1 MSLDDAVQDLADR
14 LGVALVVVDRDLRTA
29 AFSVHD
35 TDARL
40 ARLARLLAG
49 STAPLTKPL
58 VEEHRLRQARH
69 GVRVPQDD
77 GELVVLPLRHEQQ
90 LLGYVYYVEDREAP
104 RADDLAV
111 LESAAPEM
119 GALLSLRISDR
130 RHGTE
135 NSRQLL
141 AELLGESP
149 EKRAKAAGKLVRD
162 NLIDDVEHYS
172 VLVLRAPES
181 APRSI
186 TRLAVEAT
194 LEFTTRSTT
203 VKIVGAV
210 LGAEGIVLFPRPVNH
225 DRLERALAGPG
236 LEAVVAGVG
245 SVKPSLAEAVDSYHE
260 ARLAHRA
267 SRLDPQ
273 RYGKRV
279 FWDDLGLDRLLLQ
292 LPLDRLTPSQ
302 FPEGVRRLLD
312 APHGV
317 ELAAT
322 LEGYLDSGGE
332 IQSAARRL
340 RIHRSTLYYRLDRI
354 REVIGCDITD
364 GSIRLELHAGLRI
377 ARLAGLWP
385 HE

>member
-1 MSLDDAVQDLADR
+1 MSLDETVQELADR
-14 LGVALVVVDRDLRTA
+14 LGVALVVLDHDLKVA

-49 STAPLTKPL
+49 SAAPVTESL
-58 VEEHRLRQARH
+58 VREHRLRQAEH
-69 GVRVPQDD
+69 GVRVSRPG
-77 GELVVLPLRHEQQ
+77 GELVVLPLRHEQH
-90 LLGYVYYVEDREAP
+90 LIGYVYYVEDRATPRPGDLEA
-104 RADDLAV
+104 
-111 LESAAPEM
+111 LESAAPEI
-119 GALLSLRISDR
+119 GVLLALRISDR
-130 RHGTE
+130 RHGEE

-149 EKRAKAAGKLVRD
+149 AARSKAAETLVRD
-162 NLIDDVEHYS
+162 NFIEDVEHYA

-181 APRSI
+181 SSKSL

-194 LEFTTRSTT
+194 LEFTRRSTT

-245 SVKPSLAEAVDSYHE
+245 SVKPSLTEAVDSYHE

-267 SRLDPQ
+267 SSLDPS

-279 FWDDLGLDRLLLQ
+279 FWDDLGLDRLFLQ

-302 FPEGVRRLLD
+302 FPAGVRRLLD
-312 APHGV
+312 APHGA

-332 IQSAARRL
+332 IQGAARRL
-340 RIHRSTLYYRLDRI
+340 SIHRSTLYYRLDRI
-354 REVIGCDITD
+354 RELTGCDITD

-377 ARLAGLWP
+377 ARLTGLWP

>member
-14 LGVALVVVDRDLRTA
+14 LGVALVVLDHDLKIA

-49 STAPLTKPL
+49 STAPVTKAL
-58 VEEHRLRQARH
+58 VKEHRLHHAKH
-69 GVRVPQDD
+69 GVRVSQDD

-90 LLGYVYYVEDREAP
+90 LLGYVYYVEDRETP
-104 RADDLAV
+104 CVDDLEV

-119 GALLSLRISDR
+119 GALLSLRISER
-130 RHGTE
+130 RHGKE
-135 NSRQLL
+135 NSKHLL
-141 AELLGESP
+141 AALLAGSP
-149 EKRAKAAGKLVRD
+149 AARSKAAETLVRD
-162 NLIDDVEHYS
+162 DLIDDVENYS
-172 VLVLRAPES
+172 VLVLQAPES
-181 APRSI
+181 SSKSV

-225 DRLERALAGPG
+225 DRLERALAGPD
-236 LEAVVAGVG
+236 LEEVVAGVG
-245 SVKPSLAEAVDSYHE
+245 SVKPSLTEAVDSYRE
-260 ARLAHRA
+260 AQLASRA
-267 SRLDPQ
+267 SRLDRH

-279 FWDDLGLDRLLLQ
+279 FWEDLGIDRLFLQ

-302 FPEGVRRLLD
+302 LPAGVRRLLN

-317 ELAAT
+317 ELATT

-332 IQSAARRL
+332 IQGTARRL

-354 REVIGCDITD
+354 REVIDCDITD
-364 GSIRLELHAGLRI
+364 GAVRLELHAGLRI

-385 HE
+385 HK

>member
-14 LGVALVVVDRDLRTA
+14 LGVALVVVDRDLKLA

-35 TDARL
+35 TDARF

-49 STAPLTKPL
+49 STAPVTKSL
-58 VEEHRLRQARH
+58 LEEHRLRHAGH
-69 GVRVPQDD
+69 GVRVPQAG

-90 LLGYVYYVEDREAP
+90 LLGYVYYVEDRETT
-104 RADDLAV
+104 RADDLKI

-119 GALLSLRISDR
+119 GALLSLRISAR
-130 RHGTE
+130 RHGKE
-135 NSRQLL
+135 NSKHLL
-141 AELLGESP
+141 AALLGESP
-149 EKRAKAAGKLVRD
+149 KARSKAAETLVRD
-162 NLIDDVEHYS
+162 NLIDDVENYS
-172 VLVLRAPES
+172 VLVLQAPES
-181 APRSI
+181 ASRSI
-186 TRLAVEAT
+186 IRLAVEAT
-194 LEFTTRSTT
+194 LEFTSRSTT

-236 LEAVVAGVG
+236 LEDVVAGVG
-245 SVKPSLAEAVDSYHE
+245 SVKPSLTEAVDSYHE
-260 ARLAHRA
+260 AQLAHRA
-267 SRLDPQ
+267 SRLDPH

-279 FWDDLGLDRLLLQ
+279 FWDDLGVDRLFLQ
-292 LPLDRLTPSQ
+292 LPLDRLTPGQ
-302 FPEGVRRLLD
+302 LPAGVRRLLD
-312 APHGV
+312 APHGA

-332 IQSAARRL
+332 IQGAARRL